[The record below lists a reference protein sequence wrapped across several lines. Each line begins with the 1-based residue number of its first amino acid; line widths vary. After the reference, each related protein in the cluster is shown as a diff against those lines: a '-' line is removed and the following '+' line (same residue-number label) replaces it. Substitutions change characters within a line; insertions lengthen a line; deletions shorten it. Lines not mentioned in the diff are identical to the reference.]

1 MVSSSGTLPT
11 DVSTRHLNIGL
22 IIGTTVGGIV
32 LIAGIV
38 ATFVAFRR
46 LRRRG
51 GAVVSSDSESSQHE
65 LVDITSEQYT
75 VAPYPPTAIP
85 SEGKHLLGPIL
96 GPKDDNIKH
105 RARSLVIEDTP
116 EN

>member
-1 MVSSSGTLPT
+1 MISSSGTLPT

-22 IIGTTVGGIV
+22 IIGPTIGGII
-32 LIAGIV
+32 LIAGA
-38 ATFVAFRR
+38 ATFVVFRR

-65 LVDITSEQYT
+65 LVDISSEQYT

-85 SEGKHLLGPIL
+85 SEGKYLLCPIL
-96 GPKDDNIKH
+96 GPRDDDLKH
-105 RARSLVIEDTP
+105 RAISLVI
-116 EN
+116 

>member
-22 IIGTTVGGIV
+22 IIGPTVGGIV

-96 GPKDDNIKH
+96 DPKDDNIKH

>member
-1 MVSSSGTLPT
+1 M
-11 DVSTRHLNIGL
+11 
-22 IIGTTVGGIV
+22 GGII

-38 ATFVAFRR
+38 ATFVVFRR

-51 GAVVSSDSESSQHE
+51 GAVVSSDSESAQHE
-65 LVDITSEQYT
+65 LVDIASEQYT

-96 GPKDDNIKH
+96 DPKDDNIKH